1 MARTTSAFRF
11 DAFGDASVLRMTDLD
26 LPEPAA
32 GEIQIRH
39 EAIGVNNID
48 IYRRRGVFAVP
59 LPLPSGLGM
68 EGVGTVTA
76 LGAGVSEFA
85 IGDRVAYVGGPPN
98 AYSQA
103 RNLPAARARWP
114 YRATCHLKSL
124 QP

>member
-11 DAFGDASVLRMTDLD
+11 EAFGDASVLKMTEVD

-32 GEIQIRH
+32 GEIQIEH
-39 EAIGVNNID
+39 AAIGVNYID
-48 IYRRRGVFAVP
+48 IYHRKGVFAAP

-76 LGAGVSEFA
+76 LGVGVSGFA

-98 AYSQA
+98 GYSQA
-103 RNLPAARARWP
+103 RNLPAARVLAVP
-114 YRATCHLKSL
+114 CPPSAPMA
-124 QP
+124 QI